1 MISNRAKLD
10 QFEKDLVA
18 KTKPDYRKNLAIVEA
33 LYKEYIKLHGKKAA
47 NPLEGIDV
55 KIRLA
60 KVVNS
65 V

>member
-1 MISNRAKLD
+1 LISNRAKLD

-18 KTKPDYRKNLAIVEA
+18 RTKPNYRKNLAIVEA
-33 LYKEYIKLHGKKAA
+33 LYKEYLKLHGKKRAD
-47 NPLEGIDV
+47 PLEGIEV

-60 KVVNS
+60 KVINS

>member
-1 MISNRAKLD
+1 LISNRAKLEK
-10 QFEKDLVA
+10 FEKDLVA
-18 KTKPDYRKNLAIVEA
+18 KTKPNYRKNLAIVEA
-33 LYKEYIKLHGKKAA
+33 LYKQYIRFHGKNVA
-47 NPLEGIDV
+47 NPLEGIEV